1 MCIASSPFRRR
12 QEQYLRV
19 NVKNFPVDERYQAID
34 SRDVPN
40 CRQGNEKNYT
50 SIHYSKK
57 AENQRQKVNHKRILK
72 EGYFIFKGTTMQL
85 KNESSTEKT
94 QDRR

>member
-1 MCIASSPFRRR
+1 MSQTAD
-12 QEQYLRV
+12 RV
-19 NVKNFPVDERYQAID
+19 MKRKPH
-34 SRDVPN
+34 
-40 CRQGNEKNYT
+40 

-57 AENQRQKVNHKRILK
+57 AENQKVNYKRTLK
-72 EGYFIFKGTTMQL
+72 EGYFIFKGTTMKL